1 MVDGANNDH
10 PFYPEHSPNPSFLTQ
25 FQPVISNG
33 AQRNE
38 KSMSLLF
45 SNLSLNKD
53 LSLPLEMTD
62 AVVKGY

>member
-1 MVDGANNDH
+1 MVEGAKNDQ
-10 PFYPEHSPNPSFLTQ
+10 PFYPEHSPN
-25 FQPVISNG
+25 PVISNG

-53 LSLPLEMTD
+53 LSLPLEMTET
-62 AVVKGY
+62 VVKGY